1 MCIFCVKQKTA
12 YYVRIIDWSS
22 DVCSSDLA
30 FAKGH
35 ERSVGRIERAC
46 PFCSL
51 RAVDWLHR
59 GGGAETLSVLRS
71 LANVGGPGRVGQA
84 AQTGLQQ
91 RRSTFETP
99 SLERLY
105 YWLEWRADLRRQY
118 RPSSR
123 GVGPLRGSKDRRA
136 LRGHPTNLWIRTTH
150 APALIEK
157 V

>member
-1 MCIFCVKQKTA
+1 M
-12 YYVRIIDWSS
+12 RISDWSS
-22 DVCSSDLA
+22 DVCSSDL
-30 FAKGH
+30 
-35 ERSVGRIERAC
+35 
-46 PFCSL
+46 
-51 RAVDWLHR
+51 
-59 GGGAETLSVLRS
+59 
-71 LANVGGPGRVGQA
+71 A

-123 GVGPLRGSKDRRA
+123 GVGPLRGRQDRRA
-136 LRGHPTNLWIRTTH
+136 LRGHPTSLWIRTRYDAARSEEQTAELQSLMRTSDAGLRLKKTKQH
-150 APALIEK
+150 IPNTTRR